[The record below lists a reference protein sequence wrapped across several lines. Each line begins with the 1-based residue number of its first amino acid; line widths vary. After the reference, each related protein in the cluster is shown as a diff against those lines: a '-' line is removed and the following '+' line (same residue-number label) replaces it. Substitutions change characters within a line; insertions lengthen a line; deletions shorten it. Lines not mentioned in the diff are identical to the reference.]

1 MNDCTIC
8 CEKFNLTNHKKVSC
22 NYCDLESCRK
32 CVQTYLM
39 EITTDSHC
47 MQCKN
52 IWNREFIDS
61 TCTKQFRNKELK
73 THRENILFEREKCF
87 LPDAQV
93 IAHRRMEKAVLISEN
108 NKKITD
114 IQAQIIRLH
123 IENERIQRE
132 GDVMTPEDTA
142 ERRKFIRK
150 CPVTEC
156 RGFLSSQWKCELCD
170 NKICHEC
177 NEIKTD
183 DHECEP
189 NNVETMKLLKK
200 DTKACPNCGTMIFK
214 ISGCAQMWCPDCHT
228 AFNWNTLQIEK
239 GVVHNPHFF
248 EFQRM
253 GGTLNRNPGDIPC
266 GGLPNVHDLYKA
278 CKIKI
283 VRQAPVILPE
293 SKIFFDFLRMI
304 LHITNMEMI
313 QVNEGQQNRMAL
325 NLRVRYLLNDIP
337 EVDYKSI
344 LQRDEKA
351 REKHRDINNILTMI
365 THTGTDI
372 LRQFVSGEMTDEQ
385 TTDIINNLIAYTN
398 DTLKIISQRYACVV
412 PQINVVTLD
421 ISRLRI

>member
-325 NLRVRYLLNDIP
+325 NLRVRYLMNDIP